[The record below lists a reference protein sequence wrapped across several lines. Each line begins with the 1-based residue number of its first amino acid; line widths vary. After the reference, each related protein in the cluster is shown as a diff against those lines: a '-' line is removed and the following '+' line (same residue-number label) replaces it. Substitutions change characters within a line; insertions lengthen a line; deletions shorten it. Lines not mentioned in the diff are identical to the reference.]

1 MTEESFV
8 CPECESEEFIT
19 EPNQYDVLVF
29 EDGEFVVQKTLST
42 NDKER
47 IGCRECWAEIDVAQ
61 SIANKRVTL
70 LIAEQPKK

>member
-1 MTEESFV
+1 MSEENFV

-29 EDGEFVVQKTLST
+29 EEDDFVIQKTLST

-47 IGCRECWAEIDVAQ
+47 LFCRECWAEIDITQ
-61 SIANKRVTL
+61 SIADKRVML
-70 LIAEQPKK
+70 LTEH

>member
-1 MTEESFV
+1 VSTKKYI

-29 EDGEFVVQKTLST
+29 EEDDFIVQKSVST
-42 NDKER
+42 NDKEK
-47 IGCRECWAEIDVAQ
+47 IYCRECWSKINVAE

-70 LIAEQPKK
+70 TIAE